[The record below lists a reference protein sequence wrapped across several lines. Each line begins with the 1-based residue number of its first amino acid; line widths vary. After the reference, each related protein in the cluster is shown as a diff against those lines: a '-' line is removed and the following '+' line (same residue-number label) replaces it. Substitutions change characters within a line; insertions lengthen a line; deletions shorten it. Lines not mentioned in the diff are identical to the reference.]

1 MEWNL
6 LKKLIKSSNE
16 VSLNNKNNRFK
27 INWNNII
34 RIAVDQYSLG
44 AIVDRDYSKASNNKL
59 FK

>member
-1 MEWNL
+1 M
-6 LKKLIKSSNE
+6 KKIIKSSNE